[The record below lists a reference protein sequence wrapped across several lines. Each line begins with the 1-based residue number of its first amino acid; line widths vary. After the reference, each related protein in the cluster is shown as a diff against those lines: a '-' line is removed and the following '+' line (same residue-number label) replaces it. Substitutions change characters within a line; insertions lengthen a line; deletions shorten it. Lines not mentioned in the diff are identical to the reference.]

1 MQISSLN
8 TALSFLAP
16 NAKSAE
22 ARPVD
27 NSSSQNQAYILDL
40 SDSALQMMNS
50 SAKDSSSADSINGI
64 ADDLGTTRLADDLK
78 SLEKELSRVLL
89 SRNIDPQANYE
100 FSINA
105 NGRIEIKGEGANKAE
120 IERIINENSDLSN
133 HIRQTITKADT
144 AASAEIQKKYA
155 ISIDDDDNK
164 DDEEKKRI
172 LHEKA
177 MAAQERISSL
187 SGNFSMSCGQIS
199 VASLD
204 FAAGFSFSL

>member
-22 ARPVD
+22 AHPFD

-50 SAKDSSSADSINGI
+50 SAKDSSSADNIKRI
-64 ADDLGTTRLADDLK
+64 ADDLSTTSLADDLQ
-78 SLEKELSRVLL
+78 SLGKELSRVLL
-89 SRNIDPQANYE
+89 SRNIDPQASYE
-100 FSINA
+100 FSINT
-105 NGRIEIKGEGANKAE
+105 NGRVEIKGEVANKAE
-120 IERIINENSDLSN
+120 IERVINDSSDLSR

-144 AASAEIQKKYA
+144 AASAEVQKKYA
-155 ISIDDDDNK
+155 ISLDDEENK

-172 LHEKA
+172 LYEKA
-177 MAAQERISSL
+177 MAAQEQVRRL
-187 SGNFSMSCGQIS
+187 SGNFSMSGGQIS